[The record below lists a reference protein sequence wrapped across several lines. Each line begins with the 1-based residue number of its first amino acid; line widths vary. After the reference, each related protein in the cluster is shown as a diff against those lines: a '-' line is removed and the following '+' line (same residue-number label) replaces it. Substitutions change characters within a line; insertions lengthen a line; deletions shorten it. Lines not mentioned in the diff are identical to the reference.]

1 MFIDRIITKGF
12 IIAALGVVFATIVYL
27 LVTAYFENSSAPQVV
42 RLVALVPSPGNV
54 ILDDVGDSATLT
66 VRGYYSDLTTED
78 LDKDFITYE
87 STDPS
92 VVSVSPD
99 GVVTANDSG
108 GADIIIR
115 FGGFS
120 RRVQALVFGDLPTF
134 PPIDPDMV
142 GTIPELGDDV
152 RVVLNRVMVE
162 MQSGYDIGD
171 ARNIASDLGGEVIF
185 SFQTFPGHVI
195 EFDSQQSDLMAVLT
209 QLDGDGRIEAAS
221 PDILFE
227 ALDHPID
234 TLSVDNDKPIAK
246 RRTRAYYNAGFE
258 GAWRMMERTQDL
270 TPVVIS
276 IVEVGNLNINAQNQ
290 HWVISKEFDSNRIH
304 TPLASGTTD
313 NHAAAVASVIVAV
326 NHLPIYESEKYTK
339 SHIENELGIGNFS
352 GIVTSVENLH
362 YDVIALNSNP
372 QFLSLSDTLRQLET
386 IDVIQQDGTMSIDVV
401 NMSFGIDPIS
411 DLYEE
416 TRWGSMGKA
425 KNIIKGMP
433 NVTFVPAAGNCE
445 VDATEFFPARLSV
458 DSDISNVITVGGADI
473 HYTGR
478 WTTQPPECGRYVNL
492 PIAGVQNLHIVGV
505 RNGTSSAYGRAVS
518 VTAQAVTRVVSL
530 DASDGYGWVAGTSI
544 AAPMVSGT
552 VALLKAIDPDLEPGE
567 IKDLLRETGDEKTIC
582 TSTPTPPN
590 ACPSGDEEDWKFL
603 RADKAVAKVLSDQI
617 EAVVGNR
624 VTVPG
629 DTQRVIGSNYD
640 YGVDIVNRGEMV
652 WPFYVEAFLRD
663 PKGVESEVPYVAE
676 NAIAPGRSHPFRWR
690 FWPSANAS
698 GCWDLRVTVW
708 MEDPGGD
715 STHLIDTLKELN
727 PNAQDPGLL
736 ADSGWMNEALEVR
749 RLSDQPLSCS
759 GAGNMVPLPLPSAG
773 EDDDPLNMVPQTG
786 VKSNILLLADTSGS
800 MEGQKVAALREAI
813 EIFANRMYEIRFQT
827 KGGIDPDPDH
837 VGLVG
842 FDNYYYE
849 VLPIGPVDP
858 AGAGLDAWEDAANS
872 LGADGGTALYDSII
886 QAVDVLEDQTGPARS
901 KVLIALTDGVDQDS
915 GNSFSDALE
924 RLSESSVTLFALA
937 LSEPGGGG
945 GDYEFDVLEELA
957 NASGGAAYVADT
969 NNLSGLYELF
979 STIFEI
985 EP

>member
-1 MFIDRIITKGF
+1 M
-12 IIAALGVVFATIVYL
+12 
-27 LVTAYFENSSAPQVV
+27 TASAVD
-42 RLVALVPSPGNV
+42 VA
-54 ILDDVGDSATLT
+54 
-66 VRGYYSDLTTED
+66 
-78 LDKDFITYE
+78 
-87 STDPS
+87 
-92 VVSVSPD
+92 
-99 GVVTANDSG
+99 
-108 GADIIIR
+108 
-115 FGGFS
+115 
-120 RRVQALVFGDLPTF
+120 
-134 PPIDPDMV
+134 
-142 GTIPELGDDV
+142 
-152 RVVLNRVMVE
+152 
-162 MQSGYDIGD
+162 
-171 ARNIASDLGGEVIF
+171 
-185 SFQTFPGHVI
+185 
-195 EFDSQQSDLMAVLT
+195 
-209 QLDGDGRIEAAS
+209 
-221 PDILFE
+221 
-227 ALDHPID
+227 
-234 TLSVDNDKPIAK
+234 
-246 RRTRAYYNAGFE
+246 
-258 GAWRMMERTQDL
+258 
-270 TPVVIS
+270 
-276 IVEVGNLNINAQNQ
+276 
-290 HWVISKEFDSNRIH
+290 
-304 TPLASGTTD
+304 
-313 NHAAAVASVIVAV
+313 
-326 NHLPIYESEKYTK
+326 
-339 SHIENELGIGNFS
+339 
-352 GIVTSVENLH
+352 
-362 YDVIALNSNP
+362 
-372 QFLSLSDTLRQLET
+372 
-386 IDVIQQDGTMSIDVV
+386 
-401 NMSFGIDPIS
+401 NMSFGSKGGVRGIMSEWLLNRGAMKKIIS
-411 DLYEE
+411 SLPD
-416 TRWGSMGKA
+416 
-425 KNIIKGMP
+425 
-433 NVTFVPAAGNCE
+433 VTFVAAGGNDPINAE
-445 VDATEFFPARLSV
+445 EIFPAKYSLSLDNFV
-458 DSDISNVITVGGADI
+458 TVGGADV
-473 HYTGR
+473 HYNQR
-478 WTTQPPECGRYVNL
+478 WDDSVYGEAVT
-492 PIAGVQNLHIVGV
+492 IAAPGQLVWTVDTSEPRGYDHW
-505 RNGTSSAYGRAVS
+505 NGTSF
-518 VTAQAVTRVVSL
+518 
-530 DASDGYGWVAGTSI
+530 

-552 VALLKAIDPDLEPGE
+552 VALLKAIDPDLEPRE

-582 TSTPTPPN
+582 TSTSDP
-590 ACPSGDEEDWKFL
+590 CPSGDEEDWKFL

-617 EAVVGNR
+617 EAVVGDR

-698 GCWDLRVTVW
+698 GCWDLRVKVW

-715 STHLIDTLKELN
+715 QTHLIDTLKELN
-727 PNAQDPGLL
+727 PAAQDHGLL

-759 GAGNMVPLPLPSAG
+759 GADKMVPLPLPSAG
-773 EDDDPLNMVPQTG
+773 EEDDPLSMVPQTG